1 MVTTRNRS
9 RNPSLTQV
17 EMELPQP
24 TRPRRARQT
33 KPKPVIVQ
41 DAEESETVES
51 SSPTSSPESRSPP
64 SEPEEPLS
72 PVEVP
77 RKSPLN
83 VSVSSKKLER
93 YDEEENEEENRHEEE
108 EAQAV
113 PGDEQQSE
121 SAESEDE
128 SEEEDDDDNYEDLD
142 ALLVKAQAS
151 LKRKAIF
158 EEKSSEPMFNFPKLQ
173 TGLKDKNVYIKQ
185 ENGRAKVAVDNVV
198 VVDKGSKA
206 GNKAAL
212 ETCEVNMNAEKVHV
226 SKRQKQEEREKTTG
240 KKWFDMPQQV
250 LTPELRRDLQ
260 ILRLRNVLDPKRF
273 YKREEKGKPRFPKYF
288 QVGTIIEGNTEFYS
302 SRLSKKERATTITG
316 EVMKDIAG
324 RDYYKRKFDE
334 IQVVKQSGGKKF
346 NKKGKGKQSK
356 SWRK

>member
-9 RNPSLTQV
+9 RNPSLTQA
-17 EMELPQP
+17 EMELPPP
-24 TRPRRARQT
+24 TRPRRSRQT
-33 KPKPVIVQ
+33 KPKPVVVQ

-64 SEPEEPLS
+64 SELEEPLS
-72 PVEVP
+72 SVEVP
-77 RKSPLN
+77 EESLLGET
-83 VSVSSKKLER
+83 VSSKKPEQ
-93 YDEEENEEENRHEEE
+93 EED
-108 EAQAV
+108 EAQTV
-113 PGDEQQSE
+113 PGDEEQLD
-121 SAESEDE
+121 SAESKDE
-128 SEEEDDDDNYEDLD
+128 SEEEEDDDEDLD

-151 LKRKAIF
+151 LKRKAMF
-158 EEKSSEPMFNFPKLQ
+158 EENSNEPMFNFPKLQ

-185 ENGRAKVAVDNVV
+185 ENGRAKVTVDNVV
-198 VVDKGSKA
+198 VVDKGNKA
-206 GNKAAL
+206 GNRSAL
-212 ETCEVNMNAEKVHV
+212 ETCEVNMNAEKVHI

-260 ILRLRNVLDPKRF
+260 ILKLRNVLDPKRF

-334 IQVVKQSGGKKF
+334 IQVAKQSGGKKF